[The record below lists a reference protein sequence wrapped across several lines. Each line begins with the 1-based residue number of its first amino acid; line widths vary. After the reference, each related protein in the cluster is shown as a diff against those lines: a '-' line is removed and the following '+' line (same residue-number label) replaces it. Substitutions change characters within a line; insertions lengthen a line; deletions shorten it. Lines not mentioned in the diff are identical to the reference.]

1 MIAPPRSIVLAS
13 ASPRRYDLL
22 RSLGLSF
29 SVRPASIAE
38 TPRPGEAAGD
48 MAERLAREKA
58 AGIQALP
65 EPSLVLAADTV
76 VALGG
81 RLLGKPRDDRE
92 ARDMLSRLAGAT
104 HEVITGYALRL
115 TPENSLHSGRALSR
129 VGFVPMSRAEIDWY
143 VGTGEGRD
151 KAGAYALQGIGA
163 LFISRVEGS
172 YTNVIGLPLDQLYPH
187 LRRLGLI
194 GRHDADEAP
203 S

>member
-1 MIAPPRSIVLAS
+1 MPASPRAIVLAS
-13 ASPRRYDLL
+13 ASPRRADLL
-22 RSLGLSF
+22 RGLGLSF
-29 SVRPASIAE
+29 SVRPAEVPE

-48 MAERLAREKA
+48 MAERLARDKA
-58 AGIQALP
+58 AGLLTP
-65 EPSLVLAADTV
+65 PDPSLVLAADTV
-76 VALGG
+76 VVLDG

-92 ARDMLSRLAGAT
+92 ACDMLARLAGAT

-115 TPENSLHSGRALSR
+115 TPEGALHSGRARSR
-129 VGFVPMSRAEIDWY
+129 VTFLPLSASEIDWY

-172 YTNVIGLPLDQLYPH
+172 YTNVIGLPLDHLYPH
-187 LRRLGLI
+187 LLRLGLI
-194 GRHDADEAP
+194 GHGARGAAP